1 MANRSFYNRVVIGKN
16 GENYIEGMV
25 EDGKRIFEKG
35 DSPKKWGMICF
46 APPLD
51 ERDGAYDGGDNKSSY
66 WNIGFVS
73 DEHKELH
80 TFPSIEGN
88 FAWCTRPS
96 PYWFCRKRTWMPYWG
111 EATKQRAKLVR
122 EIRAFWA
129 KKWCEETVPGIKTAL
144 LEKTP
149 IPKDI
154 IDFVL
159 PDYFEYPYEIKN
171 F

>member
-1 MANRSFYNRVVIGKN
+1 
-16 GENYIEGMV
+16 
-25 EDGKRIFEKG
+25 
-35 DSPKKWGMICF
+35 MICF
-46 APPLD
+46 APRVAQGVYD
-51 ERDGAYDGGDNKSSY
+51 DGANNKSSY